1 MKPVLSYGS
10 VNRTVTQ
17 LTQSEILRR
26 ITAQHKIR
34 DADILDGTVKL
45 IIYTNI

>member
-17 LTQSEILRR
+17 LTQREILRR
-26 ITAQHKIR
+26 IYGPTQDK
-34 DADILDGTVKL
+34 GC
-45 IIYTNI
+45 